1 MLSIV
6 LYAIIGGLFFA
17 ILGAIATY
25 TREESPS
32 MKEIGRDWT
41 AGILITGVLYLIS
54 PSLMPPISWV
64 ENIKMPDAITI
75 KSTVMDYPL
84 QIGIQR

>member
-1 MLSIV
+1 MLSLV
-6 LYAIIGGLFFA
+6 LYAVIGGVLFS

-32 MKEIGRDWT
+32 MKDFGRDWT
-41 AGILITGVLYLIS
+41 AGVVITGILYLIS
-54 PSLMPPISWV
+54 PSLMPPIEWV
-64 ENIKMPDAITI
+64 EDIKMP
-75 KSTVMDYPL
+75 SPLSVDYPL